1 MEMALIKFCYKQSAA
16 KCTLTDLNVERG
28 CGLAQGRRPLTY
40 NQVQCP
46 LVNEN
51 FTLFHTEW
59 QLANLVSLSSIL
71 SNAVSVPIC
80 FCSVLTY

>member
-1 MEMALIKFCYKQSAA
+1 MEMALIKFCYKQSTA
-16 KCTLTDLNVERG
+16 KCTLTDLDIERG
-28 CGLAQGRRPLTY
+28 CGLAHGRRALTY
-40 NQVQCP
+40 NKVAYP
-46 LVNEN
+46 LFSEN